1 MKAGE
6 IFRVFSKINHQ
17 NTKRE
22 RTSKI
27 VLIDINLIQTMKN
40 PLKIPLIALCV
51 LTCLCGFQ
59 SSLFSQGLTTSGI
72 TGVVADASG
81 NAISGANVTILH
93 VPTGTIDRISTGK
106 SGRYNV
112 RGLRIGGPYTVT
124 ISSDLYRTA
133 VQHDVYIE
141 LSRASHVGFEMQET
155 GGEVVELEEFE
166 VIGVN
171 DPLFDRNKT
180 GVGSVLN
187 TEALETRPQV
197 QRSFLDFARFD
208 PNAAI
213 VGGSSA
219 TSAGRISIAGQNS
232 RYNSIQVDG
241 VKMNDQF
248 GLNADSLP
256 SLANP
261 ISVDAL
267 EEISIEVAPYD
278 VRQSGFLG
286 GSINTVTKSGTNEWH
301 GSIYY
306 IKQTDDNRGENVN
319 NGVEPLWDETTWG
332 VTLGGPIIKD
342 KLFFFVNYEE
352 YDLTFDAPVA
362 GFTPF
367 QEDLDLI
374 RSTIQSRYGFDPGTF
389 GELPAQLNND
399 EKFVAKIDWNV
410 TEKHRL
416 SLRWNKTEGNSPSV
430 ADFDDAGSSPETGFS
445 SVFFNT
451 KFLND
456 AWVGEWFARWTPNIR
471 SEFRF
476 GTSRFQSDP
485 ENPNLFPE
493 MRIDNIRGISQNG
506 QPTTRGEL
514 FWGADDSRQSNFLD
528 TDVKNASFS
537 VDISVGGSHNIT
549 VGFDWEES
557 KFNNLFLQETYGE
570 LDFEGIDGFLA
581 DELDFVVRQTGV
593 EGLDIIAQ
601 SDFTNTGFFVQDQW
615 DVSNRLALI
624 FGFRYD
630 TFSVK
635 NAAPENPGFANA
647 FGISNTNTLD
657 GADLFAPR
665 FSFNYALDNE
675 RKTQIRG
682 GFGLFQGR
690 SPGVWVSNV
699 FSNNGVSTRSFFDG
713 SPDFTSEQ
721 YIAGTAPGGVIN
733 NFDPNNP
740 VIFLDPNDAGTVGN
754 QRVDLLD
761 DSLEMPSAWKA
772 NFAID
777 RKLPWLGGMN
787 FTFEWLQTWINQGL
801 GTIDINLTEG
811 GTGPD
816 GRALFGG
823 NPSNDRGNAA
833 GYDNVFR
840 LTNTGGIGKST
851 NLSFV
856 LSRPL
861 KDHWFFNLSY
871 TLGDSTDAGRQ
882 GSSTA
887 ISNFADTPKFNQ
899 NTFEEA
905 TSTNEIKH
913 RILAVAGIDFELV
926 ENYKTTVTF
935 VYEGRSGTPYS
946 YLFNDDV
953 NGDDQSFSNDL
964 LYVPTGQDDPLA
976 DFSQM
981 SDADTAAFFSF
992 LDTSG
997 LSKFAGSHAPRN
1009 AFTSKWIHRF
1019 DLNVSQEIPIRGSLK
1034 AEVFINFLNFVNFFN
1049 DKAGIVDQ
1057 VPFGTFAINGGGNAG
1072 DDAFTYQFDPV
1083 RAPQSSDDIFASRW
1097 ALQTGIK
1104 LKF

>member
-1 MKAGE
+1 MK
-6 IFRVFSKINHQ
+6 SY
-17 NTKRE
+17 
-22 RTSKI
+22 
-27 VLIDINLIQTMKN
+27 
-40 PLKIPLIALCV
+40 LKTPHIALFV
-51 LTCLCGFQ
+51 ITCLLGLQ
-59 SSLFSQGLTTSGI
+59 ASLFGQGLTTSGI
-72 TGVVADASG
+72 TGVIQDASG
-81 NAISGANVTILH
+81 SAISGANVTILH
-93 VPTGTIDRISTGK
+93 VPTGTIDRTTTGNN
-106 SGRYNV
+106 GRYNV

-124 ISSDLYRTA
+124 VSSELYRTA
-133 VQHDVYIE
+133 VQNDVRIE
-141 LSRASHVGFEMQET
+141 LSRASRADFQMQDT

-166 VIGVN
+166 VIGIN
-171 DPLFDRNKT
+171 DPLFNPGKT
-180 GVGSVLN
+180 GVGTVLDQD
-187 TEALETRPQV
+187 ALENRPQTN
-197 QRSFLDFARFD
+197 RSFLDFARFD

-213 VGGSSA
+213 VGNASETGFGALSV
-219 TSAGRISIAGQNS
+219 AGQNA

-248 GLNADSLP
+248 GLGSDGLP
-256 SLANP
+256 SLTNP

-278 VRQSGFLG
+278 VRQSGFTG
-286 GSINTVTKSGTNEWH
+286 GSINAVTKSGNNTWH
-301 GSIYY
+301 GSLYY
-306 IKQTDDNRGENVN
+306 IQLSDDNRGENVT
-319 NGVEPLWDETTWG
+319 NGIEPLWDETTWG
-332 VTLGGPIIKD
+332 LTLSGPIIKD

-352 YDLTFDAPVA
+352 FERISDPPVA

-389 GELPAQLNND
+389 GGLSSLLKDD
-399 EKFVAKIDWNV
+399 EKFVARVDWNV

-416 SLRWNKTEGNSPSV
+416 SLRWNKTEGNEPSV

-476 GTSRFQSDP
+476 GSSRFQSDP

-493 MRIDNIRGISQNG
+493 MRIDNIRGTDRNG
-506 QPTTRGEL
+506 NPTTRGEL

-528 TDVKNASFS
+528 VDTKNASFAL
-537 VDISVGGSHNIT
+537 DISLGGSHNIT
-549 VGFDWEES
+549 VGFDWEETR
-557 KFNNLFLQETYGE
+557 FNNLFLQETYGE
-570 LDFEGIDGFLA
+570 LEWEGIDGFLA
-581 DELDFVVRQTGV
+581 DELDFIARQTGIQ
-593 EGLDIIAQ
+593 GLDIAAQ
-601 SDFTNTGFFVQDQW
+601 SDFTVLGFFVQDQW
-615 DVSNRLALI
+615 DVSNRLSLN

-630 TFSVK
+630 TFSAD
-635 NAAPENPGFANA
+635 NAAPENPGFEGA

-675 RKTQIRG
+675 RKTQLRG

-690 SPGVWVSNV
+690 SPGVWLSNV
-699 FSNNGVSTRSFFDG
+699 FSNNGVSTRSFFNG
-713 SPDFTSEQ
+713 SPDFTSEE
-721 YIAGTAPGGVIN
+721 YIAGTAPGGAIN
-733 NFDPNNP
+733 NFDPDNP
-740 VIFLDPNDAGTVGN
+740 VIFLDPNDAGVVGN

-761 DSLEMPSAWKA
+761 NGLEMPSAWKA

-787 FTFEWLQTWINQGL
+787 FTFEWLQTWIKQGL
-801 GTIDINLTEG
+801 GTIDINLAQA

-823 NPSNDRGNAA
+823 NPSNNRGNAA
-833 GYDNVFR
+833 GYDNVLQ
-840 LTNTGGIGKST
+840 LTNTGSVGSST

-856 LSRPL
+856 LSRPV

-871 TLGDSTDAGRQ
+871 TLQDATDAGRQ

-887 ISNFADTPKFNQ
+887 LSNFADTPKFNQ
-899 NTFEEA
+899 NSFEEA
-905 TSTNEIKH
+905 TARNEIKH

-926 ENYKTTVTF
+926 EDYKTTVTL
-935 VYEGRSGTPYS
+935 VYEGRSGRPFS
-946 YLFNDDV
+946 YLFGDDV
-953 NGDDQSFSNDL
+953 NNDDDSFPNDL
-964 LYVPTGQDDPLA
+964 LYVPTGQSDPLA

-981 SDADTAAFFSF
+981 TDSETTAFFSF

-997 LSKFAGSHAPRN
+997 LNKFAGSHAPRN
-1009 AFTSKWIHRF
+1009 AFTSKWTHRF
-1019 DLNVSQEIPIRGSLK
+1019 DLKVSQEIPIRGPLK
-1034 AEVFINFLNFVNFFN
+1034 AELFIDFLNVLNFFN
-1049 DKAGIVDQ
+1049 DKAGVVDE
-1057 VPFGTFAINGGGNAG
+1057 VPFQTFSIRGGEVVDG
-1072 DDAFTYQFDPV
+1072 AFQYDFS
-1083 RAPQSSDDIFASRW
+1083 RAPQSSDNVFTSRW
-1097 ALQTGIK
+1097 LLQTGIK